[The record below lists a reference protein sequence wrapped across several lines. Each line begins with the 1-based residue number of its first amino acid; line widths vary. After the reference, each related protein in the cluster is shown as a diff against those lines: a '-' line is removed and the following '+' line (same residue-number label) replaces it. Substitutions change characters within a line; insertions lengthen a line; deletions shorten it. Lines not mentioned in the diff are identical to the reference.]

1 MKINELIQKTKELT
15 WQEKLIFI
23 AKNFDKIAFSTSF
36 SIEDQIILDF
46 IVKNNLRIEIFTIDT
61 GRLPKET
68 YNVWQVSLEKYK
80 IKILPF
86 YPQNQRLENFV
97 LDYGINAFYESI
109 ELRKKCCFIRK
120 VEPLQRALANK
131 NIWISGVRKEHSID
145 RNNKEFF
152 EFDEPLNLIKFYPLL
167 EVLESQIWQL
177 INQNSVP
184 FNQLYKEGYKS
195 IGCEPCSRKIKEGEE
210 IRDGRWWWERGN
222 KECGLHNH
230 TNTKSHL

>member
-15 WQEKLIFI
+15 WQERLIFI
-23 AKNFDKIAFSTSF
+23 AKNFDKISFSTSF
-36 SIEDQIILDF
+36 SIEDQVILDF

-61 GRLPKET
+61 GRLPKAT
-68 YNVWQVSLEKYK
+68 YDVWQTSLEKYK

-86 YPQNQRLENFV
+86 YPQNQELENFV
-97 LDYGINAFYESI
+97 SDFGINAFYESI

-120 VEPLQRALANK
+120 VEPLKRALIDK

-152 EFDEPLNLIKFYPLL
+152 EFDESLNLIKFYPLL
-167 EVLESQIWQL
+167 EELESQIWQL

-184 FNQLYKEGYKS
+184 FNRLYKDGYKS

-222 KECGLHNH
+222 KECGLH
-230 TNTKSHL
+230 K